1 MKKVY
6 LLNDKNQYIGEGI
19 EDFGITYVHK
29 SEVAPE
35 QKFLNGDYDVVW
47 NGEEWEY
54 ILIKTEDSSTLEIIP
69 EPTEE
74 ELEAQR
80 VEMEKQR
87 QEFLAQQAQDLFPH
101 LWTLFEEKL
110 KELGIIQDKN
120 VGEV

>member
-19 EDFGITYVHK
+19 EDFGISYVHK
-29 SEVAPE
+29 SEVAPDPE
-35 QKFLNGDYDVVW
+35 FLNGDYDVVW
-47 NGEEWEY
+47 NGKEWEY
-54 ILIKTEDSSTLEIIP
+54 ILIKTEEPAVLLP